1 MNISPDAMAHELW
14 KMPYHHAR
22 EHTYVYK
29 ITPSCV
35 IHSKPINYDI
45 RETKTGTV
53 NQVFNEQAKIK
64 IERKR
69 FENQNFIF
77 IFSLN
82 V

>member
-1 MNISPDAMAHELW
+1 MENAVPPCPLLARAHL
-14 KMPYHHAR
+14 
-22 EHTYVYK
+22 YK

-69 FENQNFIF
+69 FEFHIHFFTKCLTLRNG
-77 IFSLN
+77 L
-82 V
+82 